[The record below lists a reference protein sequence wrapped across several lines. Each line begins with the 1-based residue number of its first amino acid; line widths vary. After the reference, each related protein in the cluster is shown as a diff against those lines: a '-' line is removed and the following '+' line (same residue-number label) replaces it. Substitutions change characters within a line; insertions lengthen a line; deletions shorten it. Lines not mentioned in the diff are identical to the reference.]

1 MATLNTSSTIVLL
14 TEVINMAAVV
24 VRRGVFSGKKSF
36 TAISSVQGQVLPGC
50 LQLPHH
56 LLSTDSSHQASA
68 DNANVETE
76 DPDMPQRRMEDPYK
90 EEVKRCILC
99 NVELSYKNPQ
109 LLSQFL
115 SPYTGRIYG
124 RHITGLCDKKQKEV
138 ERQIRNA
145 QHLGFLPVMHKDPIY
160 WKDPKIFSAPALQ
173 DTGIANMSD
182 ESVDSPFKNLPKKY
196 KWKRNN

>member
-1 MATLNTSSTIVLL
+1 
-14 TEVINMAAVV
+14 MAAVV
-24 VRRGVFSGKKSF
+24 ARRAVVSVRKSF
-36 TAISSVQGQVLPGC
+36 TAISGVQGQVLPGC

-56 LLSTDSSHQASA
+56 CLSTDTPHQTSD
-68 DNANVETE
+68 DNTNVEIE
-76 DPDMPQRRMEDPYK
+76 DTDMPQRRMEDPYK

-124 RHITGLCDKKQKEV
+124 RHITGLCDKKQEEV

-173 DTGIANMSD
+173 DTGVANMRD
-182 ESVDSPFKNLPKKY
+182 DSVDLPLKDLPKKF

>member
-1 MATLNTSSTIVLL
+1 
-14 TEVINMAAVV
+14 MAAVV
-24 VRRGVFSGKKSF
+24 VRRAVFSGRKSF
-36 TAISSVQGQVLPGC
+36 TAISSVQGQGC

-56 LLSTDSSHQASA
+56 RLSTDTPHQTSA
-68 DNANVETE
+68 DSTNETE
-76 DPDMPQRRMEDPYK
+76 DTDMPQRQMEDPYK

-124 RHITGLCDKKQKEV
+124 HHITGLCDKKQAEV

-145 QHLGFLPVMHKDPIY
+145 QYLGFLPVMHKDPIY

-173 DTGIANMSD
+173 DTGVANMSD
-182 ESVDSPFKNLPKKY
+182 ESVDFPLKNLPKKF
-196 KWKRNN
+196 KFKRNN